1 MVRPR
6 RLRQHGP
13 RTLLTVADRSR
24 RCLTSIDLMMTATAT
39 ATATDA
45 APLPAFDALM
55 AAADAVA
62 ARLAG
67 RQAEFEAARA
77 LPPDVVDLMAEAG
90 LYRLL
95 TPAACGGLEVSP
107 AQFFQLI
114 ERLAR
119 ADAAAAWCCFISC
132 TSSVLAAYLPAD
144 AAHALFASPTLK
156 AAGVFAPRGKAV
168 PAEEG
173 GVAGVRVSGR
183 WAWGSGSANAEL
195 VSAGCLLIGADG
207 KPQTLADGTP
217 RVLSVLLRRDQVRLL
232 ENWDSMGLQGTG
244 SGEFEVKDAFVP
256 LAHTAS
262 LLDGPVLGTPLY
274 RFPVFGLL
282 ALAIAAVACGIAR
295 DALDS
300 FVAQAA
306 TTVPQAG
313 SKPLA
318 ARATV
323 QEAVAR
329 QHAQLESARAW
340 LLATVAS
347 AWAAAQAASAA
358 AGSSAAEAS
367 AAAECS
373 GAGAAARAAGTPEA
387 GLPVHHR
394 RDLRLACTH
403 AVHTAAAVVDRV
415 YTLAGGGAIFHTS
428 PLQRALRNIHVA
440 TQHMMVGESTW
451 ELTGRLLLDQPT
463 QVAML

>member
-1 MVRPR
+1 MAAGAA
-6 RLRQHGP
+6 LRQHG
-13 RTLLTVADRSR
+13 R
-24 RCLTSIDLMMTATAT
+24 MTT
-39 ATATDA
+39 A
-45 APLPAFDALM
+45 APAALDTPHATIL
-55 AAADAVA
+55 AAAEAVA
-62 ARLAG
+62 SRLAG

-77 LPPDVVDLMAEAG
+77 LPQDAVDRMAEAG

-95 TPAACGGLEVSP
+95 TPAAYGGLELPP
-107 AQFFQLI
+107 ATFFQVI

-119 ADAAAAWCCFISC
+119 TDAAAAWCCFIAC

-144 AAHALFASPTLK
+144 AARTLFASPTLK

-183 WAWGSGSANAEL
+183 WAWGSGSANADL
-195 VSAGCLLIGADG
+195 VSAGCLLIGPEG
-207 KPQTLADGTP
+207 RPQTLADGTP

-232 ENWDSMGLQGTG
+232 ANWDAMGLQGTG

-262 LLDGPVLGTPLY
+262 LLDGPVLDTPLY

-300 FVAQAA
+300 FVGQAA

-313 SKPLA
+313 TKPLA

-340 LLATVAS
+340 LLATVQA
-347 AWAAAQAASAA
+347 AWTAAQGASAA
-358 AGSSAAEAS
+358 SGAACAGQ
-367 AAAECS
+367 AAA
-373 GAGAAARAAGTPEA
+373 A

-403 AVHTAAAVVDRV
+403 AVHTAAAVVDRA
-415 YTLAGGGAIFHTS
+415 YTLAGGGAIFHAS

>member
-1 MVRPR
+1 MAARAA
-6 RLRQHGP
+6 LRQHGP
-13 RTLLTVADRSR
+13 
-24 RCLTSIDLMMTATAT
+24 MTTTAP
-39 ATATDA
+39 A
-45 APLPAFDALM
+45 APDTPHAAIL
-55 AAADAVA
+55 AAAEAVA

-77 LPPDVVDLMAEAG
+77 LPQAVAELMAEAG

-95 TPAACGGLEVSP
+95 TPAAYGGLELPP
-107 AQFFQLI
+107 ADFFRVI

-132 TSSVLAAYLPAD
+132 TSSVLAAYLPPAS
-144 AAHALFASPTLK
+144 ARTLFASPTLK

-168 PAEEG
+168 PAEDA

-207 KPQTLADGTP
+207 KPQLLADGTP

-232 ENWDSMGLQGTG
+232 DNWDAMGLQGTG

-313 SKPLA
+313 TKPLA
-318 ARATV
+318 SRATV

-340 LLATVAS
+340 LLATVDA
-347 AWAAAQAASAA
+347 AWVAAQAA
-358 AGSSAAEAS
+358 E
-367 AAAECS
+367 
-373 GAGAAARAAGTPEA
+373 T
-387 GLPVHHR
+387 GLPIAHR

>member
-1 MVRPR
+1 
-6 RLRQHGP
+6 
-13 RTLLTVADRSR
+13 
-24 RCLTSIDLMMTATAT
+24 
-39 ATATDA
+39 
-45 APLPAFDALM
+45 M
-55 AAADAVA
+55 AAAEAVA
-62 ARLAG
+62 AQLAG

-77 LPPDVVDLMAEAG
+77 LPQDAADLMAGAG

-95 TPAACGGLEVSP
+95 TPAAYGGLELPPGS
-107 AQFFQLI
+107 FFQVI

-119 ADAAAAWCCFISC
+119 TDAAAAWCCFISC
-132 TSSVLAAYLPAD
+132 TSSVLAAYLPPESART
-144 AAHALFASPTLK
+144 LFASPTLK

-195 VSAGCLLIGADG
+195 VSAGCLLIGPDG
-207 KPQTLADGTP
+207 KPQLLADGTP

-232 ENWDSMGLQGTG
+232 ENWDAMGLQGTG
-244 SGEFEVKDAFVP
+244 SGEFEAKDAFVP

-282 ALAIAAVACGIAR
+282 ALAIASVACGIAR
-295 DALDS
+295 DALDT

-313 SKPLA
+313 TKPLA
-318 ARATV
+318 SRATV

-340 LLATVAS
+340 LLATVEA
-347 AWAAAQAASAA
+347 AWVAAQAASAA
-358 AGSSAAEAS
+358 AGDGGTQE
-367 AAAECS
+367 
-373 GAGAAARAAGTPEA
+373 AAGP
-387 GLPVHHR
+387 GLPIQHR

-415 YTLAGGGAIFHTS
+415 YTLAGGGAIFQTS

>member
-1 MVRPR
+1 MAACAA
-6 RLRQHGP
+6 LRQHGP
-13 RTLLTVADRSR
+13 
-24 RCLTSIDLMMTATAT
+24 MTT
-39 ATATDA
+39 A
-45 APLPAFDALM
+45 APAATGASDSPLAAIL
-55 AAADAVA
+55 AAAEAVA

-77 LPPDVVDLMAEAG
+77 LPQDAADLMAEAG

-95 TPAACGGLEVSP
+95 TPAAYGGLEQPP
-107 AQFFQLI
+107 ADFFRVI

-119 ADAAAAWCCFISC
+119 TDAASAWCCFISC
-132 TSSVLAAYLPAD
+132 TTSVLAAYLPAD
-144 AAHALFASPTLK
+144 SARVLFASPTLK

-207 KPQTLADGTP
+207 RPQTLADGTP

-232 ENWDSMGLQGTG
+232 ENWDAMGLQGTG

-313 SKPLA
+313 TKPLA
-318 ARATV
+318 SRATV

-340 LLATVAS
+340 LLATVDA
-347 AWAAAQAASAA
+347 AWLAAQAASAQAQA
-358 AGSSAAEAS
+358 AGGAAGHP
-367 AAAECS
+367 AAAAHACAD
-373 GAGAAARAAGTPEA
+373 AGAADRAGEAAA
-387 GLPVHHR
+387 GLPIAHR

-415 YTLAGGGAIFHTS
+415 YTLAGGGAIFQTS